1 MSTIGGFKFY
11 LDETWLPRGPEEAI
25 FDIEDVKTWFR
36 HFFTALHD
44 HIHAHLTDPP
54 CMVDWNSTKVEYI
67 FGLSALWK
75 DSLVSEFKKI
85 VEQAGFGIGP
95 NCSIVM
101 GLTEGEAAAVCTAK
115 SLGREYK
122 VMPAMCQHSSIFA
135 LIFWLQEGDN
145 VLVCDSGGGTTVC

>member
-75 DSLVSEFKKI
+75 EPLINDFREI
-85 VEQAGFGIGP
+85 VEQAGFITGP

-101 GLTEGEAAAVCTAK
+101 GLTEGEASAVSTAK
-115 SLGREYK
+115 NLGYRYK
-122 VMPAMCQHSSIFA
+122 VMLTTCQEQHICA
-135 LIFWLQEGDN
+135 N
-145 VLVCDSGGGTTVC
+145 V